1 MKTELLRVE
10 FLCKFF
16 HQDMILDHVTFN
28 VFEGETLAI
37 LGANGA
43 GKTPLVRI
51 LGGILQKDTGEL
63 FFREEPLFDYS
74 LEKAQALGIHIVQH
88 CGRIADSLTV
98 AENICIPARP
108 RGWINHRKIAARA
121 KALMGLVGLARSP
134 YALTGDLC
142 ASEKSL
148 VELAA
153 VLNLGPR
160 LLIFDEPPLPYSG
173 SLGQKILNVIAHLKA
188 KGSSVIYVTDNIRDA
203 LQVADRILVL
213 RDGIAAG
220 IFDRQSPYFNPRDLL
235 TVMAGKGGGTQAYEP
250 ARRDDVIMEVRDLS
264 CRVLHDINFH
274 IYRGEILGIV
284 GPMDSNKS
292 VLLQLLYGFVRRTRG
307 TILIDGEAV
316 HIRSPKDAV
325 RLGISYFTS
334 MKEKSHLLPGLTVME
349 NITLA
354 AARRVSSLG
363 WIKPH
368 IEKHYAAS
376 LLEAFS
382 IPPSLLSVVT
392 GRLSSGLRQ
401 KIQFIQCLAA
411 KPRIMLLYE
420 PTNGIDL
427 ETKKEIREGIKR
439 MAAEGCTFVVVS
451 SNMQESLGI
460 CDRFLVLSGGAI
472 KGELSKPEAEQ
483 SKIIELMQK

>member
-173 SLGQKILNVIAHLKA
+173 SFNQKILNVIAHLKA
-188 KGSSVIYVTDNIRDA
+188 KGASVIYATDNIRDA

-213 RDGIAAG
+213 RDGVAVG
-220 IFDRQSPYFNPRDLL
+220 MFDRQSPYFNQKDLL
-235 TVMAGKGGGTQAYEP
+235 TVMAGKGGGARAYEEV
-250 ARRDDVIMEVRDLS
+250 RRDDVIMEARNLS
-264 CRVLHDINFH
+264 CRVLHDISFQ

-284 GPMDSNKS
+284 GPVDSNKS
-292 VLLQLLYGFVRRTRG
+292 VLLQLLYGFVHKTG
-307 TILIDGEAV
+307 GAVLIDGKPAS
-316 HIRSPKDAV
+316 IRSPRDAV

-334 MKEKSHLLPGLTVME
+334 MKEKSHLLPDLTVME

-354 AARRVSSLG
+354 AAGRVSSLG

-382 IPPSLLSVVT
+382 IPPSVLPIVA

-427 ETKKEIREGIKR
+427 ETKKEIRAGIKQ
-439 MAAEGCTFVVVS
+439 MAEEGCTFVIVS
-451 SNMQESLGI
+451 SNMQESLEI

>member
-1 MKTELLRVE
+1 
-10 FLCKFF
+10 
-16 HQDMILDHVTFN
+16 MILDHITFN

-51 LGGILQKDTGEL
+51 LGGILQKDMGEL
-63 FFREEPLFDYS
+63 FFREKPLSDYS

-88 CGRIADSLTV
+88 CGRIVDSLTI
-98 AENICIPARP
+98 AENIYIPARP
-108 RGWINHRKIAARA
+108 RGWINRRKIAARA
-121 KALMGLVGLARSP
+121 KTLMKFVGLTQNP
-134 YALTGDLC
+134 YTLAGNLC

-153 VLNLGPR
+153 VLNLDPR
-160 LLIFDEPPLPYSG
+160 LLIFDEPPLPCSDPL
-173 SLGQKILNVIAHLKA
+173 SQNILNVIADLKS

-220 IFDRQSPYFNPRDLL
+220 IFDSQSPYFNPRDLL
-235 TVMAGKGGGTQAYEP
+235 TIMAGKSRGIQIYEP
-250 ARRDDVIMEVRDLS
+250 IRRGDVIMEIRDLS
-264 CRVLHDINFH
+264 CRVLHGINFH

-284 GPMDSNKS
+284 GPMNSNKS
-292 VLLQLLYGFVRRTRG
+292 VLLQLLYGYIRKTKG
-307 TILIDGEAV
+307 TVLIDGKIV

-334 MKEKSHLLPGLTVME
+334 IREKSHLLPNLTVME
-349 NITLA
+349 NIILA
-354 AARRVSSLG
+354 AAKRVSSLG

-382 IPPSLLSVVT
+382 IPPALLSVVA
-392 GRLSSGLRQ
+392 GRLSSGLCQ
-401 KIQFIQCLAA
+401 KIQFIQCLAT

-427 ETKKEIREGIKR
+427 ETKKEIRAGIKR
-439 MAAEGCTFVVVS
+439 MAADGCTFVVVS
-451 SNMQESLGI
+451 SNTQESLEI
-460 CDRFLVLSGGAI
+460 CDRFLVLNGGVI
-472 KGELSKPEAEQ
+472 KGELSKSEAEQ